1 MEVVCTV
8 ALYLF
13 VFDILA
19 LRTKVDNDAVHV
31 RLGWPIP
38 IFWKRIGIDS
48 IREARVVT
56 YRPLIDA
63 GGWGMR
69 FGRFDGVFTIYW
81 NARGNRGVLIV
92 TDKRRYIIGS
102 QEPEALHA
110 AIELARGTRNL
121 PRQASRVLY

>member
-1 MEVVCTV
+1 MCTV

-19 LRTKVDNDAVHV
+19 LRTKVDSDAVQV

-38 IFWKRIGIDS
+38 IFWKRIGIDT

-56 YRPLIDA
+56 YRPLVDA

-69 FGRFDGVFTIYW
+69 FGRFEGVFTIYW